1 MPSLDPLI
9 QNSAYQTQAPSGP
22 SRSNSGTSSPTT
34 RVSDSA
40 QIDFD
45 VSVSGS
51 PVTRQRRQAADVDVF
66 IPKPGVARANLA
78 VSASK
83 PEGSTGSDSYP
94 PPISGWEQYTVMQQ
108 HVLFWDRDQDGA
120 IYPWDTFKG
129 FRELG
134 FNLIFCLLATVIING
149 GFSYPTR
156 LGRSL
161 WPDFWWRVWV
171 GDIHKA
177 KHGSDTGVYDKEGR
191 FVPQN
196 FEDMFSKWDE
206 EDRGSLSEM
215 ELWRMIRGN
224 RLAVDP
230 YGWGAAI
237 FEFGTT
243 WLLLQKNGRVC
254 KEDLRQTYDGTI
266 FWKIK
271 EARESGK
278 GWNKGFG
285 LINLVDLV
293 RDQAIQRF
301 GIFQR

>member
-1 MPSLDPLI
+1 
-9 QNSAYQTQAPSGP
+9 
-22 SRSNSGTSSPTT
+22 
-34 RVSDSA
+34 VSDSGLVE
-40 QIDFD
+40 FD
-45 VSVSGS
+45 VSVSES
-51 PVTRQRRQAADVDVF
+51 PVTKQRKQATDIDALLS
-66 IPKPGVARANLA
+66 KPSVARANLA

-83 PEGSTGSDSYP
+83 PDGPPAEGRED
-94 PPISGWEQYTVMQQ
+94 YTVLQQ
-108 HVLFWDRDQDGA
+108 HVLFWDRDGDGA
-120 IYPWDTFKG
+120 IYPWDTYRG

-134 FNLIFCLLATVIING
+134 FNLVFSLLAMIIING

-156 LGRSL
+156 LAYSWL
-161 WPDFWWRVWV
+161 PDVWFRVWV
-171 GDIHKA
+171 RPIHKA

-191 FVPQN
+191 FVPQC

-206 EDRGSLSEM
+206 EDKGSLSWL
-215 ELWRMIRGN
+215 ELWNMIAGN

-230 YGWGAAI
+230 YGWGAAV

-243 WLLLQKNGRVC
+243 WLLLQRNGRVC

-271 EARESGK
+271 EMRESGK

-285 LINLVDLV
+285 IRNLVDLG
-293 RDQAIQRF
+293 RDQAIKRL

>member
-1 MPSLDPLI
+1 MGALDPLL
-9 QNSAYQTQAPSGP
+9 QNSAYQ
-22 SRSNSGTSSPTT
+22 SRSQSAAGSGNSSPTT
-34 RVSDSA
+34 RVSDSGRV
-40 QIDFD
+40 DFD

-51 PVTRQRRQAADVDVF
+51 PVTRQRRQAADVDAF

-78 VSASK
+78 VSASR
-83 PEGSTGSDSYP
+83 PEGSSQDQKP
-94 PPISGWEQYTVMQQ
+94 PVRDWEQYTVMQQ

-120 IYPWDTFKG
+120 IYPWDTYRG

-134 FNLIFCLLATVIING
+134 FNILFCLLAMVIING

-156 LGRSL
+156 LAYSWL
-161 WPDFWWRVWV
+161 PDIWWRVWV
-171 GDIHKA
+171 RPIHKA

-206 EDRGSLSEM
+206 EDRGSLSGV
-215 ELWRMIRGN
+215 ELWKMISGN

-285 LINLVDLV
+285 ARNLVDLA
-293 RDQAIQRF
+293 RDQAIKRF

>member
-1 MPSLDPLI
+1 MPSLDPLL
-9 QNSAYQTQAPSGP
+9 QNSAHQSHVQSTTGSV
-22 SRSNSGTSSPTT
+22 SSSPTT
-34 RVSDSA
+34 RVSDSG
-40 QIDFD
+40 QVDFD

-51 PVTRQRRQAADVDVF
+51 PVTRQRRQAADVDAF
-66 IPKPGVARANLA
+66 INKPGVARANLA
-78 VSASK
+78 VSASR
-83 PEGSTGSDSYP
+83 PEGTQDTP
-94 PPISGWEQYTVMQQ
+94 PVRNWEQYTVMQQ
-108 HVLFWDRDQDGA
+108 HILFWDRDLDGA
-120 IYPWDTFKG
+120 IYPWDTFRG

-134 FNLIFCLLATVIING
+134 FNIFFCFLAMVIING

-156 LGRSL
+156 LAYSWL
-161 WPDFWWRVWV
+161 PDIWWRVYV
-171 GDIHKA
+171 RPIHKA

-206 EDRGSLSEM
+206 EDRGSLSSL
-215 ELWRMIRGN
+215 ELWRMISGN

-278 GWNKGFG
+278 GWHKGFG
-285 LINLVDLV
+285 LQDMMELA
-293 RDQAIQRF
+293 RDQAIKRF